1 MKFGTT
7 MSCGLVV
14 ALALAFAATVE
25 ARAQQAY
32 SGRHSLGVYT
42 GFTDRDD
49 IDFTIGAD
57 YEYRPARFYG
67 YGVVVEHTPDAF
79 GDRSAT
85 VALGTLNIYPLD
97 GLRLTGGL
105 GAEFTNA
112 RGGDEFRAR
121 LGAGYDL
128 VQAGFILTPR
138 AAVDFGDRDASVSF
152 GATLRLPF

>member
-1 MKFGTT
+1 MKA
-7 MSCGLVV
+7 LRIVVV
-14 ALALAFAATVE
+14 AACGIALAAAAE
-25 ARAQQAY
+25 ARAQQVAA
-32 SGRHSLGVYT
+32 GRHSVGVYT
-42 GFTDRDD
+42 GFTERDD
-49 IDFTIGAD
+49 IDFTIGGE
-57 YEYRPARFYG
+57 YEYRRDSLFG
-67 YGVVVEHTPDAF
+67 YGLVVEHTPDAF

-85 VALGTLNIYPLD
+85 VALGTLNVYPVD
-97 GLRLTGGL
+97 RLRLTGGL
-105 GAEFTNA
+105 GGEFTNT

>member
-1 MKFGTT
+1 MKSIRLIFV
-7 MSCGLVV
+7 C
-14 ALALAFAATVE
+14 ALAIALAAAAE
-25 ARAQQAY
+25 ARAQQAQ

-49 IDFTIGAD
+49 IDFTIGGE
-57 YEYRPARFYG
+57 YEYRRNALFG

-85 VALGTLNIYPLD
+85 VAFGTLNIYPLG

-105 GAEFTNA
+105 GGEFTNA

-128 VQAGFILTPR
+128 IKAGFILTPR
-138 AAVDFGDRDASVSF
+138 VAVDFGDRSTAVSF
-152 GATLRLPF
+152 GAALRLPF